1 MGYCKIINIRNT
13 KKEDWLDNHDKE
25 IVKNFLQE
33 NKADARSFSMMD
45 ALDYDLVR
53 QLRLETSYLNF
64 LIDLDSK
71 EFAKCIVKLVADSV
85 YMYGNLLIFSDVSIK
100 EFSVDSEAMDNI
112 RFMRS
117 KIDKLTVELNETSD
131 CKQLESFT
139 MGCKVGTLI
148 IKGKD
153 LDTEYIKDR
162 LNRFAKVKK
171 IEFNEV

>member
-1 MGYCKIINIRNT
+1 MGYCKIIDIKNNKR
-13 KKEDWLDNHDKE
+13 EDWLDEHDKQ
-25 IVKNFLQE
+25 IIKNFLQE
-33 NKADARSFSMMD
+33 NRSDAKSFSMTT

-53 QLRLETSYLNF
+53 QLRLVTSYFNF
-64 LIDLDSK
+64 LIDIDNK
-71 EFAKCIVKLVADSV
+71 EFAKCVVKLVADSV

-117 KIDKLTVELNETSD
+117 KIDKLTVELTETSD